1 VEGDSAMRHL
11 ILKLDGVMQAWG
23 GHTFEDY
30 RPTELF
36 PTRSGIVG
44 LIAACLGIERTEI
57 AQLQN
62 LASSMILTMRSEN
75 RDVKSKCT
83 RIIDYHTIQ
92 NARTVKSVL
101 EASGK
106 ADTEGSTIVSRRQ
119 YLCDSIFTVAV
130 GQGECARYDLD
141 NIATAVKKPIFTPFL
156 GRRACPLSRP
166 LFETWIEADNG
177 VEALRKYGG
186 TSGIIYS
193 EDVSVD
199 GKPLRIRDVPLY
211 GRVRQFGSR
220 TIYVHAGG

>member
-1 VEGDSAMRHL
+1 MEGDSSMQYL
-11 ILKLDGVMQAWG
+11 ILKFDGVMQAWG

-36 PTRSGIVG
+36 PTRSGIIGV
-44 LIAACLGIERTEI
+44 IAACLGIEREDHTN
-57 AQLQN
+57 LQS
-62 LASSMILTMRSEN
+62 LSGSVELTVRSES
-75 RDVKSKCT
+75 RDERAKIT
-83 RIIDYHTIQ
+83 RIMDFHTVQ
-92 NARTVKSVL
+92 NARKV
-101 EASGK
+101 
-106 ADTEGSTIVSRRQ
+106 DGSNRSDPIVSKRQ

-141 NIATAVKKPIFTPFL
+141 SIATAVKKPIFTPFL
-156 GRRACPLSRP
+156 GRRSCPLSRP

-193 EDVSVD
+193 EGVSVD

-220 TIYVHAGG
+220 TIYVHAGR